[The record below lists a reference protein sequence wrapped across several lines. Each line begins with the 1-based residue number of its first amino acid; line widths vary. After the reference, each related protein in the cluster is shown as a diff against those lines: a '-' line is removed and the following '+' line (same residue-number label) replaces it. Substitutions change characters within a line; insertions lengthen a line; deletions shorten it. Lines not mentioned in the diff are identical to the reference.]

1 MHFVPAL
8 ESLGN
13 CVQSGI
19 ATALRL
25 DFGDSGQYV
34 VPVCPGS
41 AMPLAYQMDLALEIK
56 ASGILGVAA
65 IDQEHHRHY
74 IARWCRCE
82 RDPTQGFEV
91 DGGHLL
97 AFAQIRDGGIAVR
110 RRHPIGDAAAGAAA
124 VEAEHKAGL
133 FRGAAMNEGVDT
145 QRPVQTDEPRG
156 DSFEVRKAWPPHQR
170 PIAEYPK
177 IFVGGRLRK
186 VHEDQVA
193 VWRGRKLR

>member
-1 MHFVPAL
+1 MPAL
-8 ESLGN
+8 EPLGEEM
-13 CVQSGI
+13 QTGI
-19 ATALRL
+19 AATLRL
-25 DFGDSGQYV
+25 DFGDSGQHV
-34 VPVCPGS
+34 VPVRPGS
-41 AMPLAYQMDLALEIK
+41 AMPLAYQMDLTLEIK

-65 IDQEHHRHY
+65 IDQEDQCRH
-74 IARWCRCE
+74 IARWRRCE

-97 AFAQIRDGGIAVR
+97 AFAQICDGGIAVR
-110 RRHPIGDAAAGAAA
+110 RRHPIGDAAAGAAT
-124 VEAEHKAGL
+124 VEAEHEAGL

-177 IFVGGRLRK
+177 IFVGGGLRK

>member
-1 MHFVPAL
+1 MHFVAAFEPF
-8 ESLGN
+8 GN

-25 DFGDSGQYV
+25 DFGDSGQHV
-34 VPVCPGS
+34 IPVRPGS
-41 AMPLAYQMDLALEIK
+41 AMPLAYQMDLALKIK
-56 ASGILGVAA
+56 TPGILGMAA
-65 IDQEHHRHY
+65 IDQEDQCRH
-74 IARWCRCE
+74 IARWRRCE
-82 RDPTQGFEV
+82 RDPTPGFEV

-97 AFAQIRDGGIAVR
+97 AFAQICDGGIAVR
-110 RRHPIGDAAAGAAA
+110 RRHPIGDAAAGATT
-124 VEAEHKAGL
+124 VEAQHKAGL

-186 VHEDQVA
+186 VHEEQVA
-193 VWRGRKLR
+193 GWRGRKLR

>member
-1 MHFVPAL
+1 MHLVPSL
-8 ESLGN
+8 EPLGN

-25 DFGDSGQYV
+25 DFSDSGQHV
-34 VPVCPGS
+34 VPVRPGS
-41 AMPLAYQMDLALEIK
+41 AMPLAYQMDLTLKIK
-56 ASGILGVAA
+56 TTSILGMAA
-65 IDQEHHRHY
+65 IDQEDQCRH
-74 IARWCRCE
+74 IARWRRCE
-82 RDPTQGFEV
+82 RDPTQAFEV
-91 DGGHLL
+91 NGSHLL
-97 AFAQIRDGGIAVR
+97 AFAQIHDRGIAVR
-110 RRHPIGDAAAGAAA
+110 CGYPVGDAAASAAA
-124 VEAEHKAGL
+124 VKAKHEARL

-177 IFVGGRLRK
+177 IFVGGELRK
-186 VHEDQVA
+186 VHEEQVA